1 MNTKRIVAG
10 IIDFLITSMMQTVF
24 MGLFL
29 LKPLL
34 NNTDNTYIFNIMA
47 RQLTITYCSMMYLV
61 IRDILGNKSIG
72 KRIFK
77 LKIVDKNNGK
87 EAGFV
92 KRFLRNITWL
102 LGPID
107 IIVFLVSR
115 ERLGDKMVGTS
126 VVEQ

>member
-10 IIDFLITSMMQTVF
+10 IIDFPITSMIQTVF

-34 NNTDNTYIFNIMA
+34 NNTDNTYIFNIMT

-107 IIVFLVSR
+107 IIVFLVSK
-115 ERLGDKMVGTS
+115 ERLGDKIVGTS